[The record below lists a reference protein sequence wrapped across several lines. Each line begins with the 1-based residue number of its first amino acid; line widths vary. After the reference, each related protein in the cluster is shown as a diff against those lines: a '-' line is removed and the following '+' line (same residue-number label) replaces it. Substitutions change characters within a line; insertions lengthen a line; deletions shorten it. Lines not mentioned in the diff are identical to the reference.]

1 MGAGDREVH
10 GAGGDE
16 GGNRQQDGMEWPGSI
31 SGRMGTRARAEL
43 WGFIHVST
51 GGLGLDRGSDGDRG
65 SERER
70 RGERE
75 GGRRKG
81 GMEGETLCN

>member
-16 GGNRQQDGMEWPGSI
+16 GGNRQQDGMEWPVSI

-51 GGLGLDRGSDGDRG
+51 GGLGLDRGSDGQRLG
-65 SERER
+65 ERET
-70 RGERE
+70 GRE
-75 GGRRKG
+75 GGREEERRNG
-81 GMEGETLCN
+81 GRDVV